1 MKKITTI
8 FFFLIVYCQLSTV
21 NCFSQDAHFSQYYA
35 SSVYLNPALTGTEP
49 DLTFSSSFR
58 TQWSSII
65 VPYNTTQMSLIY
77 PLRSKSRGNIHYGG
91 AGLSF
96 YGDKAGNAIFK
107 TMGMSL
113 SFAYNLPLTSTGF
126 QKLTFGM
133 KAGFVQ
139 KKLDDAGLEWGEQY
153 DPSKPN
159 GHNPN
164 GPDESEILEDYNVI
178 YPDINAGIMWYH
190 NAEKNYSYSS
200 ISAFSG
206 IAVDHIN
213 NPDESLLK
221 DTTSKL
227 PLTYKYHGGLEINM
241 KQKISVSPNLLVMY
255 QNQVYQINGGLYLSF
270 RLWDTENTRALE
282 KNEIIFG
289 TWYRYRDAFI
299 FLIGINNPWYAVG
312 LSYDLNSSSLK
323 TNTRGKG
330 AYEIS
335 LSLRLV
341 KEKEMKRYATPRF

>member
-1 MKKITTI
+1 MKKIKPI

-35 SSVYLNPALTGTEP
+35 SSAYLNPALTGLEP

-77 PLRSKSRGNIHYGG
+77 PLRSKSKGNIHYGG

-96 YGDKAGNAIFK
+96 YGDKAGNANFK
-107 TMGMSL
+107 TLGISVN
-113 SFAYNLPLTSTGF
+113 FAYNLPLSSTGF

-133 KAGFVQ
+133 KVGFVQ
-139 KKLDDAGLEWGEQY
+139 KNLDNSNLEWGEQY
-153 DPSKPN
+153 DPFDLD
-159 GHNPN
+159 GHNEN
-164 GPDESEILEDYNVI
+164 ITVNEDITKVT

-206 IAVDHIN
+206 ISVDHIN
-213 NPDESLLK
+213 NPEQSFI
-221 DTTSKL
+221 DTTIASKL
-227 PLTYKYHGGLEINM
+227 PLIYKYHGGLEVNID
-241 KQKISVSPNLLVMY
+241 QKISFSPNLLIMY
-255 QNQVYQINGGLYLSF
+255 QNQVYQINGGLYLSY
-270 RLWDTENTRALE
+270 RLWDIENTRAIA

-299 FLIGINNPWYAVG
+299 FLIGINNPWYTVG

-323 TNTRGKG
+323 TNTRGRG